1 MSNLRYLE
9 LDSTYRDRS
18 RFPHPGSF
26 EIPISQTGRKSSKDA
41 IDPVSLGAPIIS
53 WTSNNL
59 SVSTAGIFKLVCNV
73 EPKTT
78 PLSGCINTQTFI
90 INSINRLQQMDD
102 YYEGLIVED
111 AAFYNRRRITSY
123 FFLGSFGGYDRAELT
138 IDSPFPETFVPGN
151 QINIYDPTDL
161 TNSYYPLFWVPS
173 GRNLED
179 QYINHFIFNETIND
193 WRKIIHYSNI
203 THIILVETTASNPL
217 PITWSSNDNYSIRK
231 EIPYYPLNSEAN
243 PVATSST
250 LSSVTLASNLSGIDN
265 TKFVRIVPPIYNYK
279 LTGAFNE
286 CRRITSYDSL
296 TNTINV
302 FPNFSVAPDVN
313 NKIEILNFSYDNL
326 NPFVYTGSLTSQQEL
341 VCYEIELLSLLLPT
355 ETLTVANGGAISYYP
370 YVYVELSNTCSTNRN
385 IIYSNNPNST
395 KQLFRVPI
403 FDIQD
408 NPVFTKIGGGMSQT
422 IKFKPNDTLFFSV
435 TLPNGE
441 VFQNIVPER
450 FSPLSP
456 EPRIQIS
463 AMFSLK
469 RLV

>member
-9 LDSTYRDRS
+9 VDSTYRDRN

-41 IDPVSLGAPIIS
+41 IDPVSLGAPVIS
-53 WTSNNL
+53 WTSNQL
-59 SVSTAGIFKLVCNV
+59 SVSTPGIFKLVCNV

-78 PLSGCINTQTFI
+78 QLSGCINTQTFV
-90 INSINRLQQMDD
+90 INSVQRLQQMND
-102 YYEGLIVED
+102 YYEGLIIED
-111 AAFYNRRRITSY
+111 AAFYNRRRISSY
-123 FFLGSFGGYDRAELT
+123 VFLGSFGSYDRAEIT
-138 IDSPFPETFVPGN
+138 VDSPFPETFVPGN

-161 TNSYYPLFWVPS
+161 TNDYYPLFWVPS

-179 QYINHFIFNETIND
+179 QYVNHYIFNETVND
-193 WRKIIHYSNI
+193 WRRIVYYSSI
-203 THIILVETTASNPL
+203 THIILAETTTSNPL
-217 PITWSSNDNYSIRK
+217 PISWASNHNYSIRK
-231 EIPYYPLNSEAN
+231 EIPYYPLNGQAN
-243 PVATSST
+243 PVVTSST
-250 LSSVTLASNLSGIDN
+250 ISSVTIASNLSGIDN
-265 TKFVRIVPPIYNYK
+265 TKFVRIVPSIYNYK
-279 LTGAFNE
+279 LTGAFNQ

-302 FPNFSVAPDVN
+302 FPNFSEAPAVN
-313 NKIEILNFSYDNL
+313 SNIEILNFSYDNL

-385 IIYSNNPNST
+385 IIYSNNPHST

-441 VFQNIVPER
+441 IFQNIVPER

>member
-1 MSNLRYLE
+1 
-9 LDSTYRDRS
+9 
-18 RFPHPGSF
+18 
-26 EIPISQTGRKSSKDA
+26 
-41 IDPVSLGAPIIS
+41 LGAPIIS

-59 SVSTAGIFKLVCNV
+59 STSTTGIFKLICNV

-78 PLSGCINTQTFI
+78 ALSGSSSTQNFI
-90 INSINRLQQMDD
+90 INSTNRLHHMND

-123 FFLGSFGGYDRAELT
+123 IFLGSFGGYDRAE
-138 IDSPFPETFVPGN
+138 INVDSPFPETFVPGN

-161 TNSYYPLFWVPS
+161 TNSFYPLFWVPS

-179 QYINHFIFNETIND
+179 QYINHYIFNETIND
-193 WRKIIHYSNI
+193 WRKIVYYSNI
-203 THIILVETTASNPL
+203 THTILVETNDTNPL
-217 PITWSSNDNYSIRK
+217 PITWTANDNYSIRK
-231 EIPYYPLNSEAN
+231 EIPYYPLNNGSN
-243 PVATSST
+243 PAVASST
-250 LSSVTLASNLSGIDN
+250 LSSVTIYFNLPGIDN
-265 TKFVRIVPPIYNYK
+265 TKFIRILPSIYNYN
-279 LTGAFNE
+279 LTGAYNE

-296 TNTINV
+296 TNTITV
-302 FPNFSVAPDVN
+302 FPNFTEAPVVDA
-313 NKIEILNFSYDNL
+313 KIEILNFSYDNL

-370 YVYVELSNTCSTNRN
+370 YVYVELSNTCSSNRN

-422 IKFKPNDTLFFSV
+422 IKFKPNDTLYFAV

>member
-59 SVSTAGIFKLVCNV
+59 SVSTTGIFKLVCNV

-111 AAFYNRRRITSY
+111 AAFYNRRRISSY

>member
-9 LDSTYRDRS
+9 VDSTYRDRS
-18 RFPHPGSF
+18 RFPNPGNF
-26 EIPISQTGRKSSKDA
+26 EIPISQTGRKSAKDA

-59 SVSTAGIFKLVCNV
+59 STSTTGIFKLICNV

-78 PLSGCINTQTFI
+78 ALSGSSSTQNFI
-90 INSINRLQQMDD
+90 INSTNRLHHMND

-123 FFLGSFGGYDRAELT
+123 IFLGSFGGYDRAEIT
-138 IDSPFPETFVPGN
+138 VDSPFPETFVPGN

-161 TNSYYPLFWVPS
+161 TNSFYPLFWVPS

-179 QYINHFIFNETIND
+179 QYINHYIFNETIND
-193 WRKIIHYSNI
+193 WRKIVYYSNI
-203 THIILVETTASNPL
+203 THTILVETNDTNPL
-217 PITWSSNDNYSIRK
+217 PITWTANDNYSIRK
-231 EIPYYPLNSEAN
+231 EIPYYPLNNGSN
-243 PVATSST
+243 PAVASST
-250 LSSVTLASNLSGIDN
+250 LSSVTIYFNLPGIDN
-265 TKFVRIVPPIYNYK
+265 TKFIRILPSIYNYN
-279 LTGAFNE
+279 LTGAYNE

-296 TNTINV
+296 TNTITV
-302 FPNFSVAPDVN
+302 FPNFTEAPIVDS
-313 NKIEILNFSYDNL
+313 KIEILNFSYDNL
-326 NPFVYTGSLTSQQEL
+326 NPFVYTGSLISQQEL

-370 YVYVELSNTCSTNRN
+370 YVYVELSNTCSSNRN

-422 IKFKPNDTLFFSV
+422 IKFKPNDTLYFAV

>member
-9 LDSTYRDRS
+9 VDSTYRDRS
-18 RFPHPGSF
+18 RFPNPGNF
-26 EIPISQTGRKSSKDA
+26 EIPISQTGRKSAKDA

-59 SVSTAGIFKLVCNV
+59 STSTTGIFKLICNV

-78 PLSGCINTQTFI
+78 ALSGSSSTQNFI
-90 INSINRLQQMDD
+90 INSTNRLHHMND

-123 FFLGSFGGYDRAELT
+123 IFLGSFGGYDRAE
-138 IDSPFPETFVPGN
+138 INVDSSFPETFVPGN

-161 TNSYYPLFWVPS
+161 TNSFYPLFWVPS

-179 QYINHFIFNETIND
+179 QYINHYIFNETIND
-193 WRKIIHYSNI
+193 WRKIVYYSNI
-203 THIILVETTASNPL
+203 THTILVETNDTNPL
-217 PITWSSNDNYSIRK
+217 PITWTANDNYSIRK
-231 EIPYYPLNSEAN
+231 EIPYYPLNNGSN
-243 PVATSST
+243 PAVASST
-250 LSSVTLASNLSGIDN
+250 LSSVTIYFNLPGIDN
-265 TKFVRIVPPIYNYK
+265 TKFIRILPSIYNYN
-279 LTGAFNE
+279 LTGAYNE

-296 TNTINV
+296 TNTITV
-302 FPNFSVAPDVN
+302 FPNFTEAPIVDS
-313 NKIEILNFSYDNL
+313 KIEILNFSYDNL
-326 NPFVYTGSLTSQQEL
+326 NPFVYTGSLISQQEL

-370 YVYVELSNTCSTNRN
+370 YVYVELSNTCSSNRN

-422 IKFKPNDTLFFSV
+422 IKFKPNDTLYFAV

>member
-9 LDSTYRDRS
+9 VDSTYRDRS

-41 IDPVSLGAPIIS
+41 IDPVSLGAPVIS

-59 SVSTAGIFKLVCNV
+59 SVSLPGVSKLVCNV

-90 INSINRLQQMDD
+90 INSVNRLQDMND

-111 AAFYNRRRITSY
+111 AAFYNRRRIASY
-123 FFLGSFGGYDRAELT
+123 IFLGSFGGYDRAE
-138 IDSPFPETFVPGN
+138 INVDSPFPETFVPGN

-161 TNSYYPLFWVPS
+161 SNSFYPIFWVPS

-179 QYINHFIFNETIND
+179 QYINHYIFNETIND
-193 WRKIIHYSNI
+193 WRKIVYYSNI
-203 THIILVETTASNPL
+203 THPILVETNDSNPL
-217 PITWSSNDNYSIRK
+217 PWTWTSNDNYSIRK
-231 EIPYYPLNSEAN
+231 EIPYYPSNGGTN
-243 PVATSST
+243 PIIIAST
-250 LSSVTLASNLSGIDN
+250 LSSITIPTNLSGIDN
-265 TKFVRIVPPIYNYK
+265 TKFVRILPSIYNYK
-279 LTGAFNE
+279 LSGSFNE

-296 TNTINV
+296 TQTINV
-302 FPNFSVAPDVN
+302 FPNFPVAPDIN
-313 NKIEILNFSYDNL
+313 SKIEILNFSYDNL

-441 VFQNIVPER
+441 IFQNIVPER

>member
-9 LDSTYRDRS
+9 VDSTYRDRS
-18 RFPHPGSF
+18 RFPNPGNF
-26 EIPISQTGRKSSKDA
+26 EIPISQTGRKSAKDA

-59 SVSTAGIFKLVCNV
+59 STSTTGIFKLICNV

-78 PLSGCINTQTFI
+78 ALSGSSSTQNFI
-90 INSINRLQQMDD
+90 INSTNRLHHMND

-123 FFLGSFGGYDRAELT
+123 IFLGSFGGYDRAE
-138 IDSPFPETFVPGN
+138 INVDSPFPETFVPGN

-161 TNSYYPLFWVPS
+161 TNSFYPLFWVPS

-179 QYINHFIFNETIND
+179 QYINHYIFNETIND
-193 WRKIIHYSNI
+193 WRKIVYYSNI
-203 THIILVETTASNPL
+203 THTILVETNDTNPL
-217 PITWSSNDNYSIRK
+217 PITWTANDNYSIRK
-231 EIPYYPLNSEAN
+231 EIPYYPLNNGSN
-243 PVATSST
+243 PAVASST
-250 LSSVTLASNLSGIDN
+250 LSSVTIYFNLPGIDN
-265 TKFVRIVPPIYNYK
+265 TKFIRILPSIYNYN
-279 LTGAFNE
+279 LTGAYNE

-296 TNTINV
+296 TNTITV
-302 FPNFSVAPDVN
+302 FPNFTEAPIVDS
-313 NKIEILNFSYDNL
+313 KIEILNFSYDNL
-326 NPFVYTGSLTSQQEL
+326 NPFVYTGSLISQQEL

-370 YVYVELSNTCSTNRN
+370 YVYVELSNTCSSNRN

-422 IKFKPNDTLFFSV
+422 IKFKPNDTLYFAV

>member
-9 LDSTYRDRS
+9 VDSTYRDRS
-18 RFPHPGSF
+18 RFPNPGNF
-26 EIPISQTGRKSSKDA
+26 EIPISQTGRKSAKDA

-59 SVSTAGIFKLVCNV
+59 STSTTGIFKLICNV

-78 PLSGCINTQTFI
+78 ALSGCISTQNFI
-90 INSINRLQQMDD
+90 INSTNRLHHMND

-123 FFLGSFGGYDRAELT
+123 IFLGSFGGYDRAE
-138 IDSPFPETFVPGN
+138 INVDSPFPETFVPGN

-161 TNSYYPLFWVPS
+161 SNSFYPLFWVPS

-179 QYINHFIFNETIND
+179 QYINHYIFNETIND
-193 WRKIIHYSNI
+193 WRKIVYYSNI
-203 THIILVETTASNPL
+203 THTILVETNDTNPL
-217 PITWSSNDNYSIRK
+217 PITWTANDNYSIRK
-231 EIPYYPLNSEAN
+231 EIPYYPLNNDSN
-243 PVATSST
+243 PTVASST
-250 LSSVTLASNLSGIDN
+250 LSSVTIYFNLPGIDN
-265 TKFVRIVPPIYNYK
+265 TKFIRILPPIYNYN
-279 LTGAFNE
+279 LTGAYNE

-296 TNTINV
+296 TNTITV
-302 FPNFSVAPDVN
+302 FPNFTEAPVVDA
-313 NKIEILNFSYDNL
+313 KIEILNFSYDNL

-370 YVYVELSNTCSTNRN
+370 YVYVELSNTCSSNRN

-422 IKFKPNDTLFFSV
+422 IKFKPNDTLYFAV

>member
-9 LDSTYRDRS
+9 VDSTYRDRS
-18 RFPHPGSF
+18 RFPNPGNF
-26 EIPISQTGRKSSKDA
+26 EIPISQTGRKSAKDA

-59 SVSTAGIFKLVCNV
+59 STSTTGIFKLICNV

-78 PLSGCINTQTFI
+78 ALSGCISTQNFI
-90 INSINRLQQMDD
+90 INSTNRLHHMND

-123 FFLGSFGGYDRAELT
+123 IFLGSFGGYDRAE
-138 IDSPFPETFVPGN
+138 INVDSPFPETFVPGN

-161 TNSYYPLFWVPS
+161 TNSFYPLFWVPS

-179 QYINHFIFNETIND
+179 QYINHYIFNETIND
-193 WRKIIHYSNI
+193 WRKIVYYSNI
-203 THIILVETTASNPL
+203 NHTILVETNDANPL
-217 PITWSSNDNYSIRK
+217 PITWTANDNYSIRK
-231 EIPYYPLNSEAN
+231 EIPYYPFNNDSN
-243 PVATSST
+243 PTVASST
-250 LSSVTLASNLSGIDN
+250 LSSVTIYFNLPGIDN
-265 TKFVRIVPPIYNYK
+265 TKFIRILPPIYNYN
-279 LTGAFNE
+279 LTGAYNE

-296 TNTINV
+296 TNTITV
-302 FPNFSVAPDVN
+302 FPNFTEAPVVDA
-313 NKIEILNFSYDNL
+313 KIEILNFSYDNL

-370 YVYVELSNTCSTNRN
+370 YVYVELSNTCSSNRN

-422 IKFKPNDTLFFSV
+422 VKFKPNDTLYFAV

>member
-1 MSNLRYLE
+1 M
-9 LDSTYRDRS
+9 
-18 RFPHPGSF
+18 
-26 EIPISQTGRKSSKDA
+26 A
-41 IDPVSLGAPIIS
+41 IAP
-53 WTSNNL
+53 
-59 SVSTAGIFKLVCNV
+59 C
-73 EPKTT
+73 
-78 PLSGCINTQTFI
+78 
-90 INSINRLQQMDD
+90 
-102 YYEGLIVED
+102 
-111 AAFYNRRRITSY
+111 
-123 FFLGSFGGYDRAELT
+123 
-138 IDSPFPETFVPGN
+138 
-151 QINIYDPTDL
+151 
-161 TNSYYPLFWVPS
+161 
-173 GRNLED
+173 
-179 QYINHFIFNETIND
+179 
-193 WRKIIHYSNI
+193 
-203 THIILVETTASNPL
+203 L
-217 PITWSSNDNYSIRK
+217 P
-231 EIPYYPLNSEAN
+231 
-243 PVATSST
+243 
-250 LSSVTLASNLSGIDN
+250 
-265 TKFVRIVPPIYNYK
+265 
-279 LTGAFNE
+279 
-286 CRRITSYDSL
+286 
-296 TNTINV
+296 
-302 FPNFSVAPDVN
+302 
-313 NKIEILNFSYDNL
+313 NFSYDNL

-422 IKFKPNDTLFFSV
+422 IKFKPNDTLYFSV